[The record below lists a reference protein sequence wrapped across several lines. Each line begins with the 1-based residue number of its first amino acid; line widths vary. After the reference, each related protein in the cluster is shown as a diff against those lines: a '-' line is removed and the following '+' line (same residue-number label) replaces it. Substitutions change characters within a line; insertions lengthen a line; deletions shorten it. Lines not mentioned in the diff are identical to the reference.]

1 MKLTVQKRLA
11 GQLMKCGP
19 KKVRFD
25 PARLEEI
32 KEAITKHDVGGLIK
46 GGAISFRKTQETS
59 RSRARFI
66 QHQKSRGQRK
76 GPGSRKG
83 KKYSR
88 VSRKTRWV
96 TKARALR
103 GLLKELKETKK
114 ISTETFRDVYTKASG
129 GYFRSRRHIMLYL
142 EEKQL
147 IQK

>member
-1 MKLTVQKRLA
+1 
-11 GQLMKCGP
+11 MKCGP

-32 KEAITKHDVGGLIK
+32 KEAITKHDVKGLIH
-46 GGAISFRKTQETS
+46 GGAITYRKIQENS
-59 RSRARFI
+59 RVRARII

-96 TKARALR
+96 AKARALR
-103 GLLKELKETKK
+103 SLLKELKLTHK
-114 ISTETFRDVYTKASG
+114 ITTETFRDVYTKASG
-129 GYFRSRRHIMLYL
+129 GYFRSRRHILLYL